1 MDYSFL
7 GLSTLM
13 NIFWLLVGFVGVV
26 YGLRYFDKSLGINF
40 KSQVWDVIATNPLAL
55 ALYHG
60 LRLVAVAMLLSAA
73 IK

>member
-1 MDYSFL
+1 MDLTFL
-7 GLSTLM
+7 GLTTVM

-26 YGLRYFDKSLGINF
+26 FGLRYFDKSLGISF
-40 KSQVWDVIATNPLAL
+40 KTQVWDVIAQNSMAL